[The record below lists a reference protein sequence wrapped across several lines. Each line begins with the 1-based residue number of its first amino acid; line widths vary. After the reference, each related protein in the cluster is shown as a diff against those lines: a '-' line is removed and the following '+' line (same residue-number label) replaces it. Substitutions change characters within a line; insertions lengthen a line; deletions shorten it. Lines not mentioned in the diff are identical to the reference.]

1 MESPKDRRNCNP
13 SEEISSNGNNN
24 PSENNPQEQQ
34 SPLNTDNGNNKSSK
48 ALVALKSQD
57 HLNCII
63 DRHTRELDQLL
74 EDAPLPFVMQHTA
87 KVSGV
92 RTRVSSLNSLLKSI
106 QRRIDN
112 IDPILSVGS
121 TQVCFQIISSL
132 VIFKEANYRELL
144 KTFGSMQFDHK
155 LRKK

>member
-13 SEEISSNGNNN
+13 NF
-24 PSENNPQEQQ
+24 
-34 SPLNTDNGNNKSSK
+34 DSK
-48 ALVALKSQD
+48 AQVALKSQD

-121 TQVCFQIISSL
+121 TQAL
-132 VIFKEANYRELL
+132 FKLQWFCKFEVN
-144 KTFGSMQFDHK
+144 FDY
-155 LRKK
+155 LSYVQ